1 MYIYICVR
9 RLGSVFKRLREGFID
24 ELNIGVWEC

>member
-9 RLGSVFKRLREGFID
+9 RLGSVFKRLRVRD